1 MSSDGVDEIG
11 PSEEALRIFEQLKGA
26 ASPAKLLTLGDE
38 IDAHLLQLQKLARG
52 NEMMPIDLAEAI
64 ASGLHALL
72 RDLSGYTEEQQRDV
86 IGAALYFVSTDDEI
100 ADTASILGLD
110 DDAAIFNYVV
120 TKIDRGDLAV
130 DL

>member
-1 MSSDGVDEIG
+1 MTTKMEDEPA
-11 PSEEALRIFEQLKGA
+11 PSAEALQIFGQLKNA
-26 ASPAKLLTLGDE
+26 ATPAKLLRLRDE

-72 RDLSGYTEEQQRDV
+72 GNLSGYTEEQQSDI

-110 DDAAIFNYVV
+110 DDAAIFNDVV
-120 TKIDRGDLAV
+120 TKIGRGDLAV